1 MIICLTFV
9 QHVQPVSNNLNPDQA
24 QHFILPDLGPIC
36 LKSRL
41 RWYMF
46 TSISPDMGED

>member
-9 QHVQPVSNNLNPDQA
+9 RHVQPVSNNLDLDQN
-24 QHFILPDLGPIC
+24 FILPDLGPNC

-41 RWYMF
+41 RWYML